1 MEYLDIKKLAK
12 MMKTDEYKN
21 FTDEEHDKHQEQRQR
36 AGVYYLD
43 QLAAEYNGINDR
55 LKSET
60 DPEKRKELQIK
71 KDFIESLK

>member
-1 MEYLDIKKLAK
+1 VEYLDIKKLAELF
-12 MMKTDEYKN
+12 KTKAYKN
-21 FTDEEHDKHQEQRQR
+21 FDNKEFDKHEEQRQK